1 MGSSYRQLG
10 LGQDANHCSL
20 KDPGKKEKKGK
31 KEKASHIWWRKGNSL
46 EGEGSMAEWLGR
58 RT

>member
-1 MGSSYRQLG
+1 MGSLYSQLD
-10 LGQDANHCSL
+10 LGQDANHWSL
-20 KDPGKKEKKGK
+20 KGPGKKGK
-31 KEKASHIWWRKGNSL
+31 KEKASHVWWREGNSL